1 MQALELPQLA
11 ERLAAS
17 ADSSRAES
25 TRRARRQALNLFLP
39 CLDEEITERNVSI
52 WALKMQAEGYTV
64 STIAF
69 YLKVISA
76 MFTEIGESTEVFSSV
91 RHRMADAADSPSIK
105 YDSLRRMISELSA
118 DVSSNSLGGDLT
130 LIAIL
135 GGGLDSRTLL
145 SLEFGESYASIEPL
159 QNTIEKYSRPRAKR
173 IFPLTSQRDI
183 QLRIRG
189 VLSRYGLHVPV
200 DALWTGA
207 ALKAGISPEEIL
219 SVIDHSPTCFSLLCL
234 FQPIKTEKTEILER
248 VADYL
253 VDNPYRWYAM
263 QLRRGENFETIAE
276 LSGLAE
282 QNLYYPSRE
291 IKRRVGRRMITQERA
306 FLPGI
311 VFFRTRPSDVA
322 PLLRKIGSRAWVYRQ
337 TASPQAPYAV
347 ISPAEM
353 IAFQLAVGVLIDH
366 TTASSD
372 MRPGDTVEI
381 IGGHFRGLIATIQTT
396 APNVYR
402 LLLPA
407 LNGIPW
413 QIDTPPHL
421 LRPST

>member
-11 ERLAAS
+11 DRLAAS

-25 TRRARRQALNLFLP
+25 TRRARRQALNLFRP
-39 CLDEEITERNVSI
+39 CLEEEITERNVSL
-52 WALKMQAEGYTV
+52 WALKMQGEGYSV

-91 RHRMADAADSPSIK
+91 RHRMADAGDSSSIE

-118 DVSSNSLGGDLT
+118 DVPSNSLGGDLT
-130 LIAIL
+130 LMAVL
-135 GGGLDSRTLL
+135 GGGLDSKTLL
-145 SLEFGESYASIEPL
+145 SLEFDKSFESIEPL
-159 QNTIEKYSRPRAKR
+159 QNIIEKYSRPRAKK

-189 VLSRYGLHVPV
+189 VLRRYGLQVSA

-219 SVIDHSPTCFSLLCL
+219 SVIVHRPSHLSLLSL
-234 FQPIKTEKTEILER
+234 FQPLEADKIEILER

-253 VDNPYRWYAM
+253 ADNPYRWFAM
-263 QLRRGENFETIAE
+263 QLRRGEDFETIAE

-291 IKRRVGRRMITQERA
+291 VKRRVGRRMITQERA

-311 VFFRTRPSDVA
+311 VFFRARQSDVA

-337 TASPQAPYAV
+337 TASPRAPYAV

-366 TTASSD
+366 TTASTD

-381 IGGHFRGLIATIQTT
+381 IGGHFRGLLATI
-396 APNVYR
+396 
-402 LLLPA
+402 
-407 LNGIPW
+407 
-413 QIDTPPHL
+413 
-421 LRPST
+421 